1 MSKVNRVLIVA
12 IVVVFTMVFTIRPLG
27 ALALAGLGAVDTE
40 VEETESETEV
50 VEASEETESL
60 EVVEAEDIEET
71 ESETEVAPYS
81 ADDFYELSHVIQAEA
96 GYTYWDMMIGV
107 GSVVLNRVKSDSFP
121 NTVYEVIHQPG
132 QYSTVSY
139 LASQVPT
146 EEVLEVTDFLLRN
159 GSQYPAEVVY
169 QANFEQGSGTYLTL
183 STNYST
189 MFFCYQ

>member
-1 MSKVNRVLIVA
+1 MSRINRVLIVA
-12 IVVVFTMVFTIRPLG
+12 IVVVFAMVFTIRPLG
-27 ALALAGLGAVDTE
+27 ALALAGIGSV
-40 VEETESETEV
+40 ETESETEV
-50 VEASEETESL
+50 VETSEES
-60 EVVEAEDIEET
+60 EVEETEDIEET

-96 GYTYWDMMIGV
+96 GYTYWDMMVGV
-107 GSVVLNRVKSDSFP
+107 GSVVLNRVKSDAFP